1 MATYIYCIVITGM
14 HVLYNQVIHCIEE
27 GLPLLIE
34 NLPED
39 IDAVM
44 DPVLGKQTIKRGR
57 TLILKMG
64 DTEVEYN
71 PSFR

>member
-1 MATYIYCIVITGM
+1 MR
-14 HVLYNQVIHCIEE
+14 YNQVIHCIEE

>member
-1 MATYIYCIVITGM
+1 MIQCI
-14 HVLYNQVIHCIEE
+14 QE

-44 DPVLGKQTIKRGR
+44 DPVLGKQTTKRGR
-57 TLILKMG
+57 NLILKMG
-64 DTEVEYN
+64 DVEIEYN
-71 PSFR
+71 PKFR